1 MRSKTSRNRYRFHS
15 RTRTRCRAP
24 TPPSC
29 RSPIG
34 SRSAGAPA
42 QQAADP
48 TSQAEKSS
56 QISPTT
62 LFETIV
68 ARPNSSDKTIET
80 VDATSRTWSRKASRH
95 PCLHLRSQPAPIRPN
110 GLFRQKTGIRP
121 SGRSIV
127 TAFVPNTRQLV
138 PSFEKPVAHPGSP
151 TDSAGTSQEAPALKQ
166 INILQKQLCNRCS
179 RISQL
184 TFSGTHARNRPA
196 SKRCHP

>member
-95 PCLHLRSQPAPIRPN
+95 PCLHLLSQPAPIRPN

-127 TAFVPNTRQLV
+127 TAFAPNTPATCTVIRKTGCASRLPNRQRRNFAR
-138 PSFEKPVAHPGSP
+138 STGAETDQHP
-151 TDSAGTSQEAPALKQ
+151 TEAAMQPL
-166 INILQKQLCNRCS
+166 LPD
-179 RISQL
+179 
-184 TFSGTHARNRPA
+184 FSSYFFRNTRT
-196 SKRCHP
+196 